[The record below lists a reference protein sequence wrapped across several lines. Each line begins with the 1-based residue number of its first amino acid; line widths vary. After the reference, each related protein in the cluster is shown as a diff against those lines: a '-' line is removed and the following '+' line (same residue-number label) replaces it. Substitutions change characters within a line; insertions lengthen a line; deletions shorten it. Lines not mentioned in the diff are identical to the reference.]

1 MGLGAASL
9 AKVSNE
15 VTKALQESTTG
26 EHYFFVGKEAEEDAN
41 ANAGQ
46 PAKQGKVLDLNQS
59 PRWLF
64 YSFVYVACL
73 C

>member
-1 MGLGAASL
+1 MGLGAVSL

-15 VTKALQESTTG
+15 VTKALQESITLL
-26 EHYFFVGKEAEEDAN
+26 GKRQRRMQMRTP
-41 ANAGQ
+41 GS
-46 PAKQGKVLDLNQS
+46 PLKQGNVLNLNQS